1 MGRKTG
7 VNAIERNRA
16 IVREYRKGAKQVEIA
31 KMFNVS
37 RQCVN
42 VIVQRFGEA
51 FDNPVYEAALK
62 KVTPA
67 KAMRDFN
74 SYRKGNKE
82 IAKRYLD
89 NKA

>member
-1 MGRKTG
+1 MGRNTG
-7 VNAIERNRA
+7 ITAVERNRA
-16 IVREYRKGAKQVEIA
+16 IVKEYRNGKKQVDIA

-62 KVTPA
+62 KVTPS

-74 SYRKGNKE
+74 LWRKGNKE
-82 IAKRYLD
+82 IAKRYID
-89 NKA
+89 NK